1 MKKVESLTENQK
13 NRLKNRGF
21 TKNTIN
27 AISKQ
32 STIKNIVEGK
42 NKEHQKFIN
51 EILYQDIILEFEFGD
66 IIEYKYYSFENLL
79 DYIKEII
86 GENQILS
93 HIGLKENNRT
103 YTIFHKKKKSNFY
116 KNYGRQINKINKI
129 KTGTILSIVYVPKFN
144 AIELADFVLNGTDGP
159 ERINKLKPVGSFNN
173 GSTMDTFY
181 CNWLNYTNEEKNITK
196 KIISDSL
203 KLDIDIYFEDN
214 KYTFFFYSVKYLTL
228 LAHIFGFTLDEAF
241 DILSVFRRNKTTP
254 KQNDF
259 IYICYGD
266 LTGFGNEKQKNVS
279 LTENGDIKMK
289 IYLNTNI

>member
-13 NRLKNRGF
+13 NRLTKRDF

-51 EILYQDIILEFEFGD
+51 EILYQDIILEFQLGD

-79 DYIKEII
+79 DYVKEII
-86 GENQILS
+86 GENQILT
-93 HIGLKENNRT
+93 HIILKEDNKIYNVFDQKNKNT
-103 YTIFHKKKKSNFY
+103 FY
-116 KNYGRQINKINKI
+116 EKYSRQINKI
-129 KTGTILSIVYVPKFN
+129 KTGTNLIILYVPKFN

-173 GSTMDTFY
+173 GSTMSTFRY
-181 CNWLNYTNEEKNITK
+181 NWLNYTNEEKNITK

-214 KYTFFFYSVKYLTL
+214 KYIFFYSVKYLTL

-241 DILSVFRRNKTTP
+241 DILSVFRHNKTTP

-266 LTGFGNEKQKNVS
+266 VTGFGNEKQKNVS
-279 LTENGDIKMK
+279 LTENGNIKMK